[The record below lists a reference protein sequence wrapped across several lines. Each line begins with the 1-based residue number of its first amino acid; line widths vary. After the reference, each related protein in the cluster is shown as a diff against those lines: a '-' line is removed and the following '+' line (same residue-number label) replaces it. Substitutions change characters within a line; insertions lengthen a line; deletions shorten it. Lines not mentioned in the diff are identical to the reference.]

1 VEVFEGSCALIPIKL
16 IADECK
22 NLVDEFVPELVETLS
37 SEMNP
42 DTVCTVAG
50 LCNSKRIDKLLEKF
64 FYYHGQQDQ
73 EIGAAAESECDMCRK
88 ESKKLS
94 KQIYEADKDLVLD
107 KILEMCGAAPGI
119 STYTDACKAMVLENF
134 DDIYW

>member
-1 VEVFEGSCALIPIKL
+1 ML
-16 IADECK
+16 
-22 NLVDEFVPELVETLS
+22 NLGLDWFYLFS
-37 SEMNP
+37 
-42 DTVCTVAG
+42 G

-64 FYYHGQQDQ
+64 FYYHGQQQGGGQDQ

>member
-1 VEVFEGSCALIPIKL
+1 
-16 IADECK
+16 
-22 NLVDEFVPELVETLS
+22 
-37 SEMNP
+37 
-42 DTVCTVAG
+42 
-50 LCNSKRIDKLLEKF
+50 
-64 FYYHGQQDQ
+64 
-73 EIGAAAESECDMCRK
+73 MCRK

-107 KILEMCGAAPGI
+107 KILEMCGAPGI

>member
-1 VEVFEGSCALIPIKL
+1 MFS
-16 IADECK
+16 
-22 NLVDEFVPELVETLS
+22 
-37 SEMNP
+37 
-42 DTVCTVAG
+42 G

-64 FYYHGQQDQ
+64 FYYHGQQQGGGQDQ